1 MSKLRLVMSGGSAK
15 GVVEA
20 AGALN
25 AVFER
30 GNVVEIGS
38 GTSAGGIILGA
49 LAAGKSPK
57 DIKSMAIETDFS
69 KFVSTGFFSLMRAA
83 FKGCLSDGKDL
94 LKFFTELTGGRLLK
108 DAGFD
113 VRIVGSDYTNGKAQ
127 VFRKETHPEMPI
139 ALAMRITSAMPLA
152 FSAVE
157 YNGTWYKDGG
167 VYAHV
172 PIEASREPLRMVIFA
187 QADPPDAK
195 PKGWKADAGIVK
207 EVERT
212 LDLLVDAN
220 VDEEMQKAPPDA
232 IRVYSDALG
241 FSTFKFDFTR
251 SEKERLYQHGY
262 DLMYRALEVAGL

>member
-25 AVFER
+25 AIFER
-30 GNVVEIGS
+30 GNVVEIGA
-38 GTSAGGIILGA
+38 GTSAGGIVLGA
-49 LAAGKSPK
+49 LASGKSPK
-57 DIKSMAIETDFS
+57 DIRSMAIETDFS

-94 LKFFTELTGGRLLK
+94 MKFFMKVTGGKLMG

-113 VRIVGSDYTNGKAQ
+113 VRIVGSDYAKGRAE
-127 VFRKETHPEMPI
+127 VFSRDTHPQMPI

-157 YNGTWYKDGG
+157 YNGSWYKDGG

-172 PIEASREPLRMVIFA
+172 PVEASREPLRTVIFA
-187 QADPPDAK
+187 QADPPEAK
-195 PKGWKADAGIVK
+195 PRGWSADAGIIQ
-207 EVERT
+207 EVGRT

-232 IRVYSDALG
+232 VKIYSDALG
-241 FSTFKFDFTR
+241 FSTFKFEFTKD
-251 SEKERLYQHGY
+251 EKERLYQHGY
-262 DLMYRALEVAGL
+262 DLMNRALEATGL